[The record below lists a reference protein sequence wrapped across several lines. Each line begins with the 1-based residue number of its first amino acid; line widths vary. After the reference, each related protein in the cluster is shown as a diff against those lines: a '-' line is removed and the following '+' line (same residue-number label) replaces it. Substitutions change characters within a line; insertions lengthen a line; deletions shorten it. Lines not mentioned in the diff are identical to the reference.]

1 VAGESLPQIE
11 VADRAAW
18 RGWLSDHHAESG
30 SVWLVVPRKGMPGHL
45 TYDDIVEEALCFGWV
60 DSLVR
65 KRDAVS
71 SMLLISPRK
80 PKSAWSAPNKARVE
94 KLEALGLMTPAG
106 RRLVEEAKASGKWS
120 LLDGVEAGE
129 IPNDL
134 MEALESLPPAREQ
147 FEAFPRSIK
156 RGILEWIIQAKKPET
171 RAKRVAETATL
182 AQKGERAN
190 QFRR

>member
-1 VAGESLPQIE
+1 MAGEDLPQVE
-11 VADRAAW
+11 VPDRAGW
-18 RGWLSDHHAESG
+18 REWLRAHHTQSG
-30 SVWLVVPRKGMPGHL
+30 SVWLVVPRKGQPGHL
-45 TYDDIVEEALCFGWV
+45 PYDDIVEEALCFGWV

-71 SMLLISPRK
+71 SLLLISPRK

-94 KLEALGLMTPAG
+94 KLEALGLMAPAG
-106 RRLVEEAKASGKWS
+106 RRLVDEAKASGKWS
-120 LLDGVEAGE
+120 LLDSVEAGE
-129 IPNDL
+129 IPDDL
-134 MEALESLPPAREQ
+134 MEALESLPPAREK

-171 RAKRVAETATL
+171 RAKRIAETAAL